1 MPSRA
6 TTIVLTCALVLFRNS
21 TQTSNRP
28 VEETVVIVLRG
39 GFPRV
44 PLTRPRQ
51 GRIQDVDVVAAQHH
65 RQAISTHAR
74 LRSKREPAHVVAKKI
89 LPS

>member
-28 VEETVVIVLRG
+28 VEETVVIVSREASHAYHSPGRDKAGSKTSTWLLLNIIAR
-39 GFPRV
+39 PLAHTRV
-44 PLTRPRQ
+44 
-51 GRIQDVDVVAAQHH
+51 
-65 RQAISTHAR
+65 
-74 LRSKREPAHVVAKKI
+74 
-89 LPS
+89 